1 MDENQVEGAFKTATG
16 RVQDAAGALAGDP
29 GMQAEGKFRQ
39 ASGRVQAGLGDAV
52 HEVSHRIEEQPM
64 VALMIAGAVGFAL
77 GVLVGRR

>member
-1 MDENQVEGAFKTATG
+1 MDENQVEGAFKTAAG
-16 RVQDAAGALAGDP
+16 RVQDAAGALSGDP

-52 HEVSHRIEEQPM
+52 NEMGHRIEEQPL

-77 GVLVGRR
+77 GILVGRH